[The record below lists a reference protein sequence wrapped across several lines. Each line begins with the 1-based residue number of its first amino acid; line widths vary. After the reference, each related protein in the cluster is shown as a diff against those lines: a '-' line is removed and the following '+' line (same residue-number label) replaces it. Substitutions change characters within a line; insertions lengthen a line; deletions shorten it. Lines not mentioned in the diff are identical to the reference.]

1 MDVEPRPRGGASLCR
16 DTVAA
21 RRSLTTSGPRPQKR
35 EGHGPSSSKTC
46 DHASGRNR
54 ARDACERH
62 RGSRVSPA
70 TALRGSCSSTRL
82 RSTPAS
88 AQPQGPVAYRLAH
101 GDHQG
106 SRGATRLDRVSA
118 DDHALV
124 SGRRSDLLGERDVH
138 EGRVA
143 QAVALQNRED
153 TNAQA
158 IGRGV
163 QITQRVVQSADAESK
178 QRSAST
184 SAT

>member
-1 MDVEPRPRGGASLCR
+1 LPRHRHGAALLNDERPATPEARGSRAFR
-16 DTVAA
+16 
-21 RRSLTTSGPRPQKR
+21 
-35 EGHGPSSSKTC
+35 SKTC
-46 DHASGRNR
+46 DQASGRKR